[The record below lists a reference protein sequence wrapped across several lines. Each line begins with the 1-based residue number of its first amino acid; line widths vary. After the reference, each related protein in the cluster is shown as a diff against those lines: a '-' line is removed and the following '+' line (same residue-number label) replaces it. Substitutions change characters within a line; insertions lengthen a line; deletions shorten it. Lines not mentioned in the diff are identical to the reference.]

1 MAEGLLRAAMA
12 VLRPLV
18 RHLLSARVPFGRFEK
33 RARALFVR
41 VAEED
46 FPLPDRPQTD
56 SRISSL
62 TGINRKEIH
71 RIRAGDGGDAA
82 PRSFSRDLASNLVSV
97 WMQDPAATDRSG
109 RPIPIPYRGTRGPSF
124 VKLARQTTLDLRP
137 RAILDSLIGSGAAEV
152 GADGLVA
159 LRTDSYVPTRGQA
172 EKLGMLAEDPAELIQ
187 TMLRNI
193 VLDDIDPHFQRK
205 VAYDNLGADGMERL
219 RAALRREGERF
230 ARRVNTLLARN
241 DRDRNAKAPGG
252 ARTSAGIGVYYFES
266 PHPIDAKRRTPTKRK
281 RRTS

>member
-1 MAEGLLRAAMA
+1 MAM
-12 VLRPLV
+12 LRPVV
-18 RHLLSARVPFGRFEK
+18 RHLLGARVPFGRFEK
-33 RARALFVR
+33 RARELFVR
-41 VAEED
+41 VAEEE
-46 FPLPDRPQTD
+46 FPLPERPQTD

-71 RIRAGDGGDAA
+71 RIRTGDGDESA

-109 RPIPIPYRGTRGPSF
+109 RPLPIPYRGMRGPSF
-124 VKLARQTTLDLRP
+124 VKLARKTTLDLRP

-152 GADGLVA
+152 GEDGLIA
-159 LRTDSYVPTRGQA
+159 LRTDSYVPKRGQA
-172 EKLGMLAEDPAELIQ
+172 EKLGMLAEDPTDLVQ
-187 TMLRNI
+187 TMLHNI
-193 VLDDIDPHFQRK
+193 LCDEIEPRFQRK

-219 RAALRREGERF
+219 RVALRREGERF

-252 ARTSAGIGVYYFES
+252 ARTYAGIGVYYFES
-266 PHPIDAKRRTPTKRK
+266 PHPADPKRKTPTKRK